1 MEGRREEKERKKN
14 VNIHKTLM
22 TRVPSFFASRSV
34 FSYHVERLGD
44 QRVPEVVVIVCK
56 ACGIV

>member
-1 MEGRREEKERKKN
+1 MK
-14 VNIHKTLM
+14 IHKTLM